1 MRVCASPF
9 ILYNASV
16 NLPQGC
22 RSDRRRVSIA
32 RQRKAAGKDW
42 VNRMYTR
49 WRLYILAIF
58 VLVIGALL
66 FGCRIWR
73 KRGHSFSAL
82 REVFLI
88 LGVVL
93 IVETMIISTLS
104 NYNLGVI
111 LPAFFGVPL
120 VFLAFLLPKM
130 QKGFLLFLKW
140 LIAACYAVAIGIFLV
155 CGFLM
160 IRAASEGERM
170 EADAVI
176 VLGAAVHGDKVT
188 WVLEN
193 RLNTAIEY
201 LETHPKAICI
211 VSGGQGAGE
220 SVTEASA
227 MKKYMVERNIDP
239 SRVYTEEQ
247 AKNTNENF
255 EYSKVMIDELLGN
268 NARIAFV
275 TTNFHVY
282 RAGQVARAQGVN
294 AVGIPAEDVWY
305 LRLNNFLRECVG
317 ICVYALRGDI

>member
-1 MRVCASPF
+1 
-9 ILYNASV
+9 
-16 NLPQGC
+16 
-22 RSDRRRVSIA
+22 
-32 RQRKAAGKDW
+32 
-42 VNRMYTR
+42 MYTR
-49 WRLYILAIF
+49 WRLYILAVFLI
-58 VLVIGALL
+58 VIGLLL

-73 KRGHSFSAL
+73 KRGHQFSAL

-88 LGVVL
+88 VGVVL
-93 IVETMIISTLS
+93 IVETLIVSTLS

-120 VFLAFLLPKM
+120 VFLAFMLPQM
-130 QKGFLLFLKW
+130 DKGFLLFLKW
-140 LIAACYAVAIGIFLV
+140 LIAGCYAVAFGIFLV

-160 IRAASEGERM
+160 IRASSEGEKV

-193 RLNTAIEY
+193 RLNTAKEY
-201 LETHPKAICI
+201 MEAHPDAICI

-220 SVTEASA
+220 TVTEGSA
-227 MKKYMVERNIDP
+227 MKKYMVERGMDE
-239 SRVYTEEQ
+239 SRVFAEEK
-247 AKNTNENF
+247 AKNTMENF
-255 EYSKVMIDELLGN
+255 ENSKVIIDELLGSD
-268 NARIAFV
+268 ARIAFV

-282 RAGQVARAQGVN
+282 RAGQVAREQGVN
-294 AVGIPAEDVWY
+294 AVGIPADDVWY

>member
-1 MRVCASPF
+1 
-9 ILYNASV
+9 
-16 NLPQGC
+16 
-22 RSDRRRVSIA
+22 
-32 RQRKAAGKDW
+32 
-42 VNRMYTR
+42 MYTR
-49 WRLYILAIF
+49 WRLYILAVF
-58 VLVIGALL
+58 VALIAIML

-73 KRGHSFSAL
+73 KRGHQFSWL

-93 IVETMIISTLS
+93 IVETLIISTLS

-120 VFLAFLLPKM
+120 VFLALMLPKM
-130 QKGFLLFLKW
+130 QKGFLQFLKW
-140 LIAACYAVAIGIFLV
+140 LIAACYALAIGIFLV

-160 IRAASEGERM
+160 VRASSQGEKA

-201 LETHPKAICI
+201 IKEHPNAICV

-220 SVTEASA
+220 TVTEASA
-227 MKKYMVERNIDP
+227 MKKYMLERGMDA
-239 SRVYTEEQ
+239 SRVYTEEK
-247 AKNTNENF
+247 AKNTKENF
-255 EYSKVMIDELLGN
+255 EFSKAIIDKAIGN

-282 RAGQVARAQGVN
+282 RAGQVAREQGVN
-294 AVGIPAEDVWY
+294 AVGIPADDVWY

>member
-1 MRVCASPF
+1 
-9 ILYNASV
+9 
-16 NLPQGC
+16 
-22 RSDRRRVSIA
+22 
-32 RQRKAAGKDW
+32 
-42 VNRMYTR
+42 MYTR
-49 WRLYILAIF
+49 WRLYILAVF
-58 VLVIGALL
+58 LVVIGVLL

-93 IVETMIISTLS
+93 IVETLIVSTLS

-120 VFLAFLLPKM
+120 VFLALVLPKM
-130 QKGFLLFLKW
+130 DKGFLKFLKW
-140 LIAACYAVAIGIFLV
+140 LIAGCYAVAIGIFLV

-160 IRAASEGERM
+160 IRASSEGERA
-170 EADAVI
+170 EADAII

-193 RLNTAIEY
+193 RLNTAMDY
-201 LETHPKAICI
+201 MQAHPDAICV
-211 VSGGQGAGE
+211 VSGGQGPGE
-220 SVTEASA
+220 TVTEGYA
-227 MKKYMVERNIDP
+227 MKKYMVERGMEENRI
-239 SRVYTEEQ
+239 YTEEE
-247 AKNTNENF
+247 ARNTKENF
-255 EYSKVMIDELLGN
+255 ENAKAIIDEVVGED
-268 NARIAFV
+268 ARIVFV

-282 RAGQVARAQGVN
+282 RAGQVAKEKGVN
-294 AVGIPAEDVWY
+294 AVGIPADDVWY

>member
-1 MRVCASPF
+1 
-9 ILYNASV
+9 
-16 NLPQGC
+16 
-22 RSDRRRVSIA
+22 
-32 RQRKAAGKDW
+32 
-42 VNRMYTR
+42 MYTR
-49 WRLYILAIF
+49 WRLYILAVFLIVIAALIF
-58 VLVIGALL
+58 A
-66 FGCRIWR
+66 CRVWR

-93 IVETMIISTLS
+93 IVETLIVSTLS

-120 VFLAFLLPKM
+120 VFLAFVLPKM
-130 QKGFLLFLKW
+130 DKGFLRFLKW
-140 LIAACYAVAIGIFLV
+140 LIAGCYAVAIGIFLV

-160 IRAASEGERM
+160 IRASSQGERV

-193 RLNTAIEY
+193 RLNTAMEY
-201 LETHPKAICI
+201 MQQHPNAICV

-220 SVTEASA
+220 TVTEGSA
-227 MKKYMVERNIDP
+227 MKKYMVERGMDE
-239 SRVYTEEQ
+239 SRIYTEEQ
-247 AKNTNENF
+247 AKNTKENF
-255 EYSKVMIDELLGN
+255 ENSKVIIDQVVGN

-282 RAGQVARAQGVN
+282 RAGEVARAQGVN

>member
-1 MRVCASPF
+1 
-9 ILYNASV
+9 
-16 NLPQGC
+16 
-22 RSDRRRVSIA
+22 
-32 RQRKAAGKDW
+32 
-42 VNRMYTR
+42 MYTR
-49 WRLYILAIF
+49 WRLYILAVF
-58 VLVIGALL
+58 LVVIGVLL
-66 FGCRIWR
+66 FGCRVWR
-73 KRGHSFSAL
+73 KRGHAFSAL

-93 IVETMIISTLS
+93 IVETLIISTLS

-120 VFLAFLLPKM
+120 VFLAFMLPRM

-140 LIAACYAVAIGIFLV
+140 LIALCYAVAIGIFLV

-160 IRAASEGERM
+160 IRAAGEGAHV
-170 EADAVI
+170 EADAII

-193 RLNTAIEY
+193 RLNTAMDY
-201 LETHPKAICI
+201 LEAHPRAICI

-227 MKKYMVERNIDP
+227 MKKYMVERNVDP
-239 SRVYTEEQ
+239 SRIFTEER
-247 AKNTNENF
+247 AKNTKENF
-255 EYSKVMIDELLGN
+255 EYSKIIVDEQLGN

>member
-1 MRVCASPF
+1 
-9 ILYNASV
+9 
-16 NLPQGC
+16 
-22 RSDRRRVSIA
+22 
-32 RQRKAAGKDW
+32 
-42 VNRMYTR
+42 MYTR
-49 WRLYILAIF
+49 WRLYILAVFLIVIAALIF
-58 VLVIGALL
+58 A
-66 FGCRIWR
+66 CRFWR

-93 IVETMIISTLS
+93 IVETLIVSTLS

-130 QKGFLLFLKW
+130 DKGFLRFLKW
-140 LIAACYAVAIGIFLV
+140 LIAGCYAVAIGIFLV

-160 IRAASEGERM
+160 IRASSQGERV

-193 RLNTAIEY
+193 RLNTAMEY
-201 LETHPKAICI
+201 MQQHPNAICV

-220 SVTEASA
+220 TVTEGSA
-227 MKKYMVERNIDP
+227 MKKYMVERGMDE
-239 SRVYTEEQ
+239 SRIYTEEK
-247 AKNTNENF
+247 AKNTKENF
-255 EYSKVMIDELLGN
+255 ENSKVIIDQVVGN

-282 RAGQVARAQGVN
+282 RAGEVARAQGVN

>member
-1 MRVCASPF
+1 
-9 ILYNASV
+9 
-16 NLPQGC
+16 
-22 RSDRRRVSIA
+22 
-32 RQRKAAGKDW
+32 
-42 VNRMYTR
+42 MYTR
-49 WRLYILAIF
+49 WRLYILAVFLIVIAALIF
-58 VLVIGALL
+58 A
-66 FGCRIWR
+66 CRFWR

-93 IVETMIISTLS
+93 IVETLIVSTLS
-104 NYNLGVI
+104 HYNLGVI

-120 VFLAFLLPKM
+120 VFLAFMLPKM
-130 QKGFLLFLKW
+130 DKGFLRFLKW
-140 LIAACYAVAIGIFLV
+140 LIAGCYAVAIGIFLV

-160 IRAASEGERM
+160 IRASSQGERV

-193 RLNTAIEY
+193 RLNTAMEY
-201 LETHPKAICI
+201 MQQHPNAICV

-220 SVTEASA
+220 TVTEGSA
-227 MKKYMVERNIDP
+227 MKKYMVERGMDE
-239 SRVYTEEQ
+239 SRIYTEEK
-247 AKNTNENF
+247 AKNTKENF
-255 EYSKVMIDELLGN
+255 ENSKIIIDQVVGN

-282 RAGQVARAQGVN
+282 RAGEVARAQGVN

>member
-1 MRVCASPF
+1 
-9 ILYNASV
+9 
-16 NLPQGC
+16 
-22 RSDRRRVSIA
+22 
-32 RQRKAAGKDW
+32 
-42 VNRMYTR
+42 MYTR
-49 WRLYILAIF
+49 WRLYILAVFLI
-58 VLVIGALL
+58 VIGLLL

-93 IVETMIISTLS
+93 IVETLIVSTLS

-120 VFLAFLLPKM
+120 VFLALMLPRMK
-130 QKGFLLFLKW
+130 KGFLRFLKW
-140 LIAACYAVAIGIFLV
+140 LIAVCYAVAIGIFLV

-160 IRAASEGERM
+160 IRATSGSEKV

-201 LETHPKAICI
+201 LEAHPEAVCV
-211 VSGGQGAGE
+211 VSGGQGPGE
-220 SVTEASA
+220 TVTEASA
-227 MKKYMVERNIDP
+227 MKKYMVERGVSAD
-239 SRVYTEEQ
+239 RVYTEEL
-247 AKNTNENF
+247 AINTMENF
-255 EYSKVMIDELLGN
+255 SFSKPIIDEVVGPD
-268 NARIAFV
+268 ARIAFV

-282 RAGQVARAQGVN
+282 RAGQVARAQGLDV
-294 AVGIPAEDVWY
+294 VGIPAEDVWY

-317 ICVYALRGDI
+317 ISVYALRGDI

>member
-1 MRVCASPF
+1 
-9 ILYNASV
+9 
-16 NLPQGC
+16 
-22 RSDRRRVSIA
+22 
-32 RQRKAAGKDW
+32 
-42 VNRMYTR
+42 MYTR
-49 WRLYILAIF
+49 WRLYILAVF
-58 VLVIGALL
+58 VVLIGVLL

-73 KRGHSFSAL
+73 KRGHQFSAL

-93 IVETMIISTLS
+93 IVETLIISTLS

-120 VFLAFLLPKM
+120 VFVALVLPHM
-130 QKGFLLFLKW
+130 GHGFLAFLKW
-140 LIAACYAVAIGIFLV
+140 LIVGCYAVAFAIFAV

-160 IRAASEGERM
+160 VRASSEGAHT
-170 EADAVI
+170 EADAII

-201 LETHPKAICI
+201 LEAHPEAICV

-220 SVTEASA
+220 SVTEGSA
-227 MKKYMVERNIDP
+227 MKQYMEEHGVDA
-239 SRVYTEEQ
+239 SRVFAEEQ
-247 AKNTNENF
+247 AKNTKENF
-255 EYSKVMIDELLGN
+255 VNSKKIIDQVLGE

-282 RAGQVARAQGVN
+282 RAGQVAKELGMQV
-294 AVGIPAEDVWY
+294 VGIPADDVWY

>member
-1 MRVCASPF
+1 
-9 ILYNASV
+9 
-16 NLPQGC
+16 
-22 RSDRRRVSIA
+22 
-32 RQRKAAGKDW
+32 
-42 VNRMYTR
+42 MYTR
-49 WRLYILAIF
+49 WRLYILAVFLI
-58 VLVIGALL
+58 VIGALL

-73 KRGHSFSAL
+73 KRGHQFSWL

-88 LGVVL
+88 VGVVL
-93 IVETMIISTLS
+93 IVETLIVSTLS

-130 QKGFLLFLKW
+130 DKGFLLFLKW
-140 LIAACYAVAIGIFLV
+140 LIAVCYAVAFGIFLV

-160 IRAASEGERM
+160 IRASSEGEKV

-193 RLNTAIEY
+193 RLNKAMEY
-201 LETHPKAICI
+201 LEAHPTAICI
-211 VSGGQGAGE
+211 VSGGQGEGE
-220 SVTEASA
+220 SVTEGSA
-227 MKKYMVERNIDP
+227 MKKYMVERGTDE
-239 SRVYTEEQ
+239 SRVFTEEK
-247 AKNTNENF
+247 ARNTLENF
-255 EYSKVMIDELLGN
+255 EYSKVIIDELLGN

-282 RAGQVARAQGVN
+282 RAGQVAREQGVN

>member
-1 MRVCASPF
+1 
-9 ILYNASV
+9 
-16 NLPQGC
+16 
-22 RSDRRRVSIA
+22 
-32 RQRKAAGKDW
+32 
-42 VNRMYTR
+42 MYTR
-49 WRLYILAIF
+49 WRLYILAVFLIVIAALIF
-58 VLVIGALL
+58 A
-66 FGCRIWR
+66 CRFWR

-88 LGVVL
+88 FGVVL
-93 IVETMIISTLS
+93 IVETLIVSTLS

-120 VFLAFLLPKM
+120 VFLAFVLPKM
-130 QKGFLLFLKW
+130 DKGFLRFLKW
-140 LIAACYAVAIGIFLV
+140 LIAGCYAVAIGIFLV

-160 IRAASEGERM
+160 IRASSQGERV

-193 RLNTAIEY
+193 RLNTAMEY
-201 LETHPKAICI
+201 MQLHPNAICV

-220 SVTEASA
+220 TVTEGSA
-227 MKKYMVERNIDP
+227 MKKYMVERGMDE
-239 SRVYTEEQ
+239 SRIYTEEQ
-247 AKNTNENF
+247 AKNTKENF
-255 EYSKVMIDELLGN
+255 ENSKVIIDQVVGN

-282 RAGQVARAQGVN
+282 RAGEVARAQGVN

>member
-1 MRVCASPF
+1 
-9 ILYNASV
+9 
-16 NLPQGC
+16 
-22 RSDRRRVSIA
+22 
-32 RQRKAAGKDW
+32 
-42 VNRMYTR
+42 MYTR
-49 WRLYILAIF
+49 WRLYILAVF
-58 VLVIGALL
+58 VVLIAAMLL
-66 FGCRIWR
+66 ACSFWR
-73 KRGHSFSAL
+73 KRGHSFGAF
-82 REVFLI
+82 REVLLI

-93 IVETMIISTLS
+93 IVETLIISTLS
-104 NYNLGVI
+104 NFNLGVI

-120 VFLAFLLPKM
+120 VFVALVLPWM
-130 QKGFLLFLKW
+130 GHGFLAFLKW
-140 LIAACYAVAIGIFLV
+140 LIVACYAAAFAIFAV

-160 IRAASEGERM
+160 VRASGEGAHA

-201 LETHPKAICI
+201 LEAHPGAICV

-220 SVTEASA
+220 TVTEASA
-227 MKKYMVERNIDP
+227 MKLYMTERGIDET
-239 SRVYTEEQ
+239 RVYTEEL
-247 AKNTNENF
+247 AKNTKENF
-255 EYSKVMIDELLGN
+255 ANSKAIIDRVLGE

-282 RAGQVARAQGVN
+282 RAGQVAKEQGID

>member
-1 MRVCASPF
+1 
-9 ILYNASV
+9 
-16 NLPQGC
+16 
-22 RSDRRRVSIA
+22 
-32 RQRKAAGKDW
+32 
-42 VNRMYTR
+42 MYTR
-49 WRLYILAIF
+49 WRLYILAVFLI
-58 VLVIGALL
+58 VIGVLL

-73 KRGHSFSAL
+73 KRGHQFSWL

-93 IVETMIISTLS
+93 ILETLIISTLS

-120 VFLAFLLPKM
+120 VFLAFMLPKM
-130 QKGFLLFLKW
+130 KKGLLLFLKW

-160 IRAASEGERM
+160 VRAANAGQHV

-193 RLNTAIEY
+193 RLNTAMEY
-201 LETHPKAICI
+201 LEANPSAICV

-220 SVTEASA
+220 TVTEGSA
-227 MKKYMVERNIDP
+227 MKKYMVDHGISADRVFAEER
-239 SRVYTEEQ
+239 

-255 EYSKVMIDELLGN
+255 ANSKVIIDQLLGN
-268 NARIAFV
+268 DARIAFV

-282 RAGQVARAQGVN
+282 RAGMVAREQGVN
-294 AVGIPAEDVWY
+294 AVGIPADDVWY

>member
-1 MRVCASPF
+1 
-9 ILYNASV
+9 
-16 NLPQGC
+16 
-22 RSDRRRVSIA
+22 
-32 RQRKAAGKDW
+32 
-42 VNRMYTR
+42 MYTR
-49 WRLYILAIF
+49 WRLYILAVFLI
-58 VLVIGALL
+58 VIGLLL

-82 REVFLI
+82 REVYLI

-93 IVETMIISTLS
+93 IVETLIVSTLS

-120 VFLAFLLPKM
+120 VFLALMLPRMK
-130 QKGFLLFLKW
+130 KGFLRFLKW
-140 LIAACYAVAIGIFLV
+140 LIAVCYAVAIGIFLV

-160 IRAASEGERM
+160 IRATSGSEKV

-201 LETHPKAICI
+201 LEAHPEAVCV
-211 VSGGQGAGE
+211 VSGGQGPGE
-220 SVTEASA
+220 TVTEASA
-227 MKKYMVERNIDP
+227 MKKYMVERGVSADRI
-239 SRVYTEEQ
+239 YTEEL
-247 AKNTNENF
+247 AINTMENF
-255 EYSKVMIDELLGN
+255 SFSKPIIDEVVGPD
-268 NARIAFV
+268 ARIAFV

-282 RAGQVARAQGVN
+282 RAGQVARAQGLDV
-294 AVGIPAEDVWY
+294 VGIPAEDVWY

-317 ICVYALRGDI
+317 ISVYALRGDI

>member
-1 MRVCASPF
+1 
-9 ILYNASV
+9 
-16 NLPQGC
+16 
-22 RSDRRRVSIA
+22 
-32 RQRKAAGKDW
+32 
-42 VNRMYTR
+42 MYTR
-49 WRLYILAIF
+49 WRLYILAVFI
-58 VLVIGALL
+58 VIIGVLL
-66 FGCRIWR
+66 FACRIWR
-73 KRGHSFSAL
+73 KRGHQFSWL

-93 IVETMIISTLS
+93 IVETLVISTLS

-120 VFLAFLLPKM
+120 MFLAFMLPRM

-140 LIAACYAVAIGIFLV
+140 LIALCYAVAIGIFLV

-160 IRAASEGERM
+160 IRAASEGDHA
-170 EADAVI
+170 EADAII

-193 RLNTAIEY
+193 RLNTAMEY
-201 LETHPKAICI
+201 LEAHPQAICV

-227 MKKYMVERNIDP
+227 MKKYMVERGVQE
-239 SRVYTEEQ
+239 SRIFTEER
-247 AKNTNENF
+247 AKNTKENF
-255 EYSKVMIDELLGN
+255 EYSKVIIDEKLGN

-275 TTNFHVY
+275 TTNFHVF

>member
-1 MRVCASPF
+1 
-9 ILYNASV
+9 
-16 NLPQGC
+16 
-22 RSDRRRVSIA
+22 
-32 RQRKAAGKDW
+32 
-42 VNRMYTR
+42 MYTK
-49 WRLYILAIF
+49 WRLYILAVFLI
-58 VLVIGALL
+58 VIGVLL

-73 KRGHSFSAL
+73 KRGHQFSWL

-93 IVETMIISTLS
+93 ILETLIISTLS

-120 VFLAFLLPKM
+120 VFLAFMLPKM
-130 QKGFLLFLKW
+130 KKGLLLILKW

-160 IRAASEGERM
+160 ARAANAGQHV

-193 RLNTAIEY
+193 RLNTAMEY
-201 LETHPKAICI
+201 LEANPNAICV

-220 SVTEASA
+220 TVTEGSA
-227 MKKYMVERNIDP
+227 MKKYMVDHGISADRVFAEER
-239 SRVYTEEQ
+239 
-247 AKNTNENF
+247 AKNTTENF
-255 EYSKVMIDELLGN
+255 ANSKIIIDQLLGN
-268 NARIAFV
+268 DARIAFV

-282 RAGQVARAQGVN
+282 RAGMVAREQGVN
-294 AVGIPAEDVWY
+294 AVGIPADDVWY

>member
-1 MRVCASPF
+1 
-9 ILYNASV
+9 
-16 NLPQGC
+16 
-22 RSDRRRVSIA
+22 
-32 RQRKAAGKDW
+32 
-42 VNRMYTR
+42 MYTR
-49 WRLYILAIF
+49 WRLYILAVFLI
-58 VLVIGALL
+58 VIGALL

-73 KRGHSFSAL
+73 KRGHQFSAL

-88 LGVVL
+88 VGVVL
-93 IVETMIISTLS
+93 IVETLIVSTLS

-130 QKGFLLFLKW
+130 DKGFLLILKW
-140 LIAACYAVAIGIFLV
+140 LIAVCYAVAFGIFLV

-160 IRAASEGERM
+160 IRASSEGEKV

-193 RLNTAIEY
+193 RLNKAMEY
-201 LETHPKAICI
+201 LDAHPTAICI
-211 VSGGQGAGE
+211 VSGGQGEGE
-220 SVTEASA
+220 SVTEGSA
-227 MKKYMVERNIDP
+227 MKKYMVERGTDE
-239 SRVYTEEQ
+239 SRVFTEEK
-247 AKNTNENF
+247 ARNTLENF
-255 EYSKVMIDELLGN
+255 EYSKVIIDERLGN

-282 RAGQVARAQGVN
+282 RAGQVAREQGVN

>member
-1 MRVCASPF
+1 
-9 ILYNASV
+9 
-16 NLPQGC
+16 
-22 RSDRRRVSIA
+22 
-32 RQRKAAGKDW
+32 
-42 VNRMYTR
+42 MYTR
-49 WRLYILAIF
+49 WRLYILAVFLI
-58 VLVIGALL
+58 VIGALL

-73 KRGHSFSAL
+73 KRGHPFSVL

-93 IVETMIISTLS
+93 IVETLIVSTLS

-120 VFLAFLLPKM
+120 VFLAFMLPKM
-130 QKGFLLFLKW
+130 DKGFLLFLKW
-140 LIAACYAVAIGIFLV
+140 LIAVCYAVAFGIFLV

-160 IRAASEGERM
+160 IRASSEGETV

-193 RLNTAIEY
+193 RLNKAMEY
-201 LETHPKAICI
+201 LEAHPNAICI
-211 VSGGQGAGE
+211 VSGGQGEGE
-220 SVTEASA
+220 SVTEGSA
-227 MKKYMVERNIDP
+227 MKKYMVERGTDE
-239 SRVYTEEQ
+239 SRVYTEEK
-247 AKNTNENF
+247 ARNTLENF
-255 EYSKVMIDELLGN
+255 ENSKVIIDELLGN

-282 RAGQVARAQGVN
+282 RAGQVAREQGVN

>member
-1 MRVCASPF
+1 
-9 ILYNASV
+9 
-16 NLPQGC
+16 
-22 RSDRRRVSIA
+22 
-32 RQRKAAGKDW
+32 
-42 VNRMYTR
+42 MYTR
-49 WRLYILAIF
+49 WRLYILAVF
-58 VLVIGALL
+58 VVLISMML
-66 FGCRIWR
+66 FGCRSWR
-73 KRGHSFSAL
+73 KRGHQFSAL

-93 IVETMIISTLS
+93 IVETLIISTLS

-120 VFLAFLLPKM
+120 VFLAFMLPKM
-130 QKGFLLFLKW
+130 NKGFLLFLKW

-160 IRAASEGERM
+160 ARASSQGENV

-193 RLNTAIEY
+193 RLNTAMEY
-201 LETHPKAICI
+201 MQEHPNAICV

-227 MKKYMVERNIDP
+227 MKKYMVERGMDE
-239 SRVYTEEQ
+239 SRIYAEEQ
-247 AKNTNENF
+247 AKNTMENF
-255 EYSKVMIDELLGN
+255 EFSKAIIDEVAGA
-268 NARIAFV
+268 NAKIAFV

-282 RAGQVARAQGVN
+282 RAGQVAREQGVN
-294 AVGIPAEDVWY
+294 AVGIPADDVWY
-305 LRLNNFLRECVG
+305 LRLNNFMRECVG

>member
-1 MRVCASPF
+1 MPVKAQHF
-9 ILYNASV
+9 E
-16 NLPQGC
+16 
-22 RSDRRRVSIA
+22 
-32 RQRKAAGKDW
+32 RKYI
-42 VNRMYTR
+42 MYTR
-49 WRLYILAIF
+49 WRLYILAVF
-58 VLVIGALL
+58 VVLIGVML

-73 KRGHSFSAL
+73 KRGHQFSWL

-93 IVETMIISTLS
+93 IVETLIISTLS

-120 VFLAFLLPKM
+120 IFLALMLPKM
-130 QKGFLLFLKW
+130 KKGFLLFLKW

-160 IRAASEGERM
+160 ARASSQGENV

-193 RLNTAIEY
+193 RLNTAMEY
-201 LETHPKAICI
+201 LNEHPNAICV

-220 SVTEASA
+220 TVTEASA
-227 MKKYMVERNIDP
+227 MKKYMVERGTDE
-239 SRVYTEEQ
+239 SRIYTEEQ
-247 AKNTNENF
+247 AKNTMENF
-255 EYSKVMIDELLGN
+255 EFSKVIIDEVAGA
-268 NARIAFV
+268 NAKIAFV

-282 RAGQVARAQGVN
+282 RAGQVAREQGVN
-294 AVGIPAEDVWY
+294 AVGIPADDVWY

>member
-1 MRVCASPF
+1 
-9 ILYNASV
+9 
-16 NLPQGC
+16 
-22 RSDRRRVSIA
+22 
-32 RQRKAAGKDW
+32 
-42 VNRMYTR
+42 MYTR
-49 WRLYILAIF
+49 WRLYILAVFLI
-58 VLVIGALL
+58 VIGVLL
-66 FGCRIWR
+66 FCCRVWR

-82 REVFLI
+82 REAFLI

-93 IVETMIISTLS
+93 IVETLIVSTLS

-120 VFLAFLLPKM
+120 VFLALVLPKM
-130 QKGFLLFLKW
+130 DKGFLRFLKW

-160 IRAASEGERM
+160 IRASSAGEHV

-193 RLNTAIEY
+193 RLNTAADY
-201 LETHPKAICI
+201 LEAHTNAVCV

-220 SVTEASA
+220 TVTEASA
-227 MKKYMVERNIDP
+227 MKLYLVERGIDAG
-239 SRVYTEEQ
+239 RIYTEEQ
-247 AKNTNENF
+247 AKNTKENF
-255 EYSKVMIDELLGN
+255 EFSKAIIDEAVGKD
-268 NARIAFV
+268 ARIAFV

-282 RAGQVARAQGVN
+282 RAGQVAKAQGVD

>member
-1 MRVCASPF
+1 
-9 ILYNASV
+9 
-16 NLPQGC
+16 
-22 RSDRRRVSIA
+22 
-32 RQRKAAGKDW
+32 
-42 VNRMYTR
+42 MYTR
-49 WRLYILAIF
+49 WRLYILAVF
-58 VLVIGALL
+58 VVLIAAMLL
-66 FGCRIWR
+66 ACSFWR
-73 KRGHSFSAL
+73 KRGHSFGAF
-82 REVFLI
+82 REVLLI

-93 IVETMIISTLS
+93 IVETLIISTLS
-104 NYNLGVI
+104 NFNLGVI

-120 VFLAFLLPKM
+120 VFVALVLPWM
-130 QKGFLLFLKW
+130 GHGFLAFLKW
-140 LIAACYAVAIGIFLV
+140 LIVACYAAAFAIFAV
-155 CGFLM
+155 CCFLM
-160 IRAASEGERM
+160 VRASGEGAHA

-201 LETHPKAICI
+201 LEAHPGAICV

-220 SVTEASA
+220 TVTEASA
-227 MKKYMVERNIDP
+227 MKLYMTESGIDET
-239 SRVYTEEQ
+239 RVYTEEL
-247 AKNTNENF
+247 AKNTKENF
-255 EYSKVMIDELLGN
+255 ANSKAIIDRVLGE

-282 RAGQVARAQGVN
+282 RAGQVAKEQGID